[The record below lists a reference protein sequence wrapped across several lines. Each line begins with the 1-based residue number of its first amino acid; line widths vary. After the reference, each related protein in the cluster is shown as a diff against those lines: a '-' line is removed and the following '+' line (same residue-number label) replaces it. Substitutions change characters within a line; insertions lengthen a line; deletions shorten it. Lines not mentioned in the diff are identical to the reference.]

1 MSPRAVFG
9 LSVLLGLVSSS
20 VAAVLLVEP
29 ALRTLDSRTALLWLV
44 APHMFLRFIGLSFLV
59 PGVVAGSLPAAWAV
73 PAAYGDFVAGIL
85 AIIATV
91 GLTRRSSWAGAAV
104 WIFNLWG
111 AADLVFAFV
120 RGARVNLEP
129 GSLGAGY
136 YLVTAIVPLL
146 LVSHALVLGL
156 QVRVFGGTRRRAVHP
171 TGEVVR

>member
-59 PGVVAGSLPAAWAV
+59 PGVVSASLPKKWAA

-85 AIIATV
+85 AVVATIGLAERARWAAIAV
-91 GLTRRSSWAGAAV
+91 WVFNFLGSADLAVQPCHRRSDGSGDHGA
-104 WIFNLWG
+104 I
-111 AADLVFAFV
+111 D
-120 RGARVNLEP
+120 
-129 GSLGAGY
+129 
-136 YLVTAIVPLL
+136 
-146 LVSHALVLGL
+146 
-156 QVRVFGGTRRRAVHP
+156 
-171 TGEVVR
+171 